1 MPLLLALDSSA
12 AASVA
17 VLADGEVR
25 AAWATE
31 RTTTH
36 AEVLA
41 PAVTRVLAE
50 AGVRG
55 TDLDGIAVGVGPG
68 PFTGL
73 RAGLA
78 TAAMLGFAWD
88 VPVHGVRSLDAL
100 AHRAGVD
107 AFRRGAEEFVV
118 ATDARRREVYWAHYV
133 QVGGQPT
140 LLHGP
145 FVTPADEV
153 TDLPVYGAGA
163 GLYPDR
169 LRAVAGWEDA
179 VPDAASLGAVAELAL
194 RRGRGLLPPVPLYL
208 RESDAKVPGPRKRA
222 GA

>member
-1 MPLLLALDSSA
+1 MALLLSIDSSA

-17 VLADGEVR
+17 VLRDGEPLAR
-25 AAWATE
+25 WATE
-31 RTTTH
+31 DTQAH

-41 PAVTRVLAE
+41 PAVRAALEE
-50 AGVRG
+50 ADVRG
-55 TDLDGIAVGVGPG
+55 VDLDGVAVGVGPG

-78 TAAMLGFAWD
+78 TAAALALAWD

-100 AHRAGVD
+100 AQEAGVD
-107 AFRRGAEEFVV
+107 AFRHGVEEFVV
-118 ATDARRREVYWAHYV
+118 ATDARRREVYWAHYA

-145 FVTPADEV
+145 FVSSADEV
-153 TDLPVYGAGA
+153 TPLPVYGAGA
-163 GLYPDR
+163 GLYPEA
-169 LRAVAGWEDA
+169 LRAVPGWEAATPTA
-179 VPDAASLGAVAELAL
+179 VGVGRVAELAL
-194 RRGRGLLPPVPLYL
+194 RRGRGLLPAEPLYL
-208 RESDAKVPGPRKRA
+208 RESDAKVPAPRKRA

>member
-1 MPLLLALDSSA
+1 MALLLAIDSSA

-17 VLADGEVR
+17 VLRDGEELAR
-25 AAWATE
+25 WATDD
-31 RTTTH
+31 THAH

-41 PAVTRVLAE
+41 PAVQTVLDQ
-50 AGVRG
+50 AGVTG
-55 TDLDGIAVGVGPG
+55 TALDALAVGVGPG

-78 TAAMLGFAWD
+78 TAAALGLAWD

-100 AHRAGVD
+100 AHTAGVD
-107 AFRRGAEEFVV
+107 AFRHGIEEFVV
-118 ATDARRREVYWAHYV
+118 ATDARRREVYWAHYT

-145 FVTPADEV
+145 FVSPADEV
-153 TDLPVYGAGA
+153 TPLPVYGAGA
-163 GLYPDR
+163 GLYPEA
-169 LRAVAGWEDA
+169 LRAVPDWETATPSA
-179 VPDAASLGAVAELAL
+179 VGVGQVAELAL
-194 RRGRGLLPPVPLYL
+194 RRGRGLEPAEPLYL